1 MYLNQA
7 SYFDKKEKKK
17 IKHDVNFIHEYGI
30 IFELYLSD
38 ENKLK
43 FELDS
48 TAWFICEKKKN

>member
-48 TAWFICEKKKN
+48 TA